1 MHARLSLV
9 FALLFGGCAKPNTED
24 VETMALQ
31 APPMATTLF
40 GQLQGDWADSKQ
52 GIGVFKG
59 VPYARAPVGELRFKP
74 PQAPKPWLG
83 VRNADTF
90 SDACWQHY
98 SRNAFVWSRGEFP
111 RSEDCLYLNIWN
123 QVEYETPRP
132 VMVWFHGGA
141 HTGGFGHVDLF
152 DGTRLAEQGVVLVTI
167 NYRLG
172 PWGFL
177 AHPALS
183 AESSHNSSGNYG
195 LMDKIAAL
203 NWVRDNISAFGGDAN
218 NVTIFGQSAGSSSVC
233 ALLASPMSEGLFH
246 KAIGQSAACLTP
258 PGADPDGQ
266 ERGQALVHAALQSS
280 GISSKRPITAKTLRQ
295 IDNRSLLD
303 AVEKSGWAAQS
314 RIVVDGWV
322 LPEPAYSIFSAGRQH
337 KIPVLLGSTA
347 NEGHLL
353 FPLNEDL
360 SQSGFDAYLSKTFGS
375 LSPALTEAYANEL
388 KVSPGFAQRE
398 IATDL
403 FMAFGMRSWAGH
415 MQQAQTQAYLYFME
429 YVPPAFQIYLVHE
442 PDLQLPD
449 GPRSAGAY
457 HSGDLVYVF
466 NNLDRFAVAWSEDD
480 RAMARAMSG
489 YWTQFAKTGDPNRAD
504 LPFWPSYTSDQ
515 HQTLR
520 LDKKIETISG
530 ARRNKLDLMQQRFA
544 MNTQ

>member
-1 MHARLSLV
+1 M
-9 FALLFGGCAKPNTED
+9 
-24 VETMALQ
+24 
-31 APPMATTLF
+31 
-40 GQLQGDWADSKQ
+40 
-52 GIGVFKG
+52 
-59 VPYARAPVGELRFKP
+59 
-74 PQAPKPWLG
+74 
-83 VRNADTF
+83 
-90 SDACWQHY
+90 
-98 SRNAFVWSRGEFP
+98 
-111 RSEDCLYLNIWN
+111 
-123 QVEYETPRP
+123 
-132 VMVWFHGGA
+132 
-141 HTGGFGHVDLF
+141 
-152 DGTRLAEQGVVLVTI
+152 
-167 NYRLG
+167 
-172 PWGFL
+172 
-177 AHPALS
+177 
-183 AESSHNSSGNYG
+183 
-195 LMDKIAAL
+195 
-203 NWVRDNISAFGGDAN
+203 
-218 NVTIFGQSAGSSSVC
+218 
-233 ALLASPMSEGLFH
+233 
-246 KAIGQSAACLTP
+246 
-258 PGADPDGQ
+258 
-266 ERGQALVHAALQSS
+266 
-280 GISSKRPITAKTLRQ
+280 RQ
-295 IDNRSLLD
+295 IDNQSLLD

-322 LPEPAYSIFSAGRQH
+322 LPEPADSIFSAGRQH

-375 LSPALTEAYANEL
+375 LSPALTKAYANEL

-415 MQQAQTQAYLYFME
+415 MQQAQTQTYLYFME
-429 YVPPAFQIYLVHE
+429 YVPPAFQIYLVNE

-489 YWTQFAKTGDPNRAD
+489 YWTQFAKTGDPNRPD
-504 LPFWPSYTSDQ
+504 LPFWPSYTSDR

-544 MNTQ
+544 VNTQ